1 MSFKTIFQDTSSGNA
16 IRQYFDTKFAAIES
30 RLESIERMLGEE
42 KPLSPSEYKAIW
54 HGEVEQEPEWTTG
67 APKENKMVRV
77 SVPGND
83 ERWVGHITKD
93 GGWNIY
99 SLNSA
104 IDTVVPFY
112 RSRKR
117 INQWRELT
125 EEENTLCWERGI
137 LGASEEHAE
146 LSTLELPIDKHEP
159 EWRPMSTAP
168 SNGLI
173 QAKIKSN
180 GNIIKIVQKYGLW
193 VEDDYYLYRPD
204 VFEGWRPL

>member
-1 MSFKTIFQDTSSGNA
+1 MSQELEATRFLMEKLN
-16 IRQYFDTKFAAIES
+16 AIES

-42 KPLSPSEYKAIW
+42 KPLSPSEYKAIR

-159 EWRPMSTAP
+159 EWRPMSAAP
-168 SNGLI
+168 RERYATVRLRADYGEAKGSRVDDGFYVNGVRYHE
-173 QAKIKSN
+173 AFFS
-180 GNIIKIVQKYGLW
+180 
-193 VEDDYYLYRPD
+193 
-204 VFEGWRPL
+204 GWRPL